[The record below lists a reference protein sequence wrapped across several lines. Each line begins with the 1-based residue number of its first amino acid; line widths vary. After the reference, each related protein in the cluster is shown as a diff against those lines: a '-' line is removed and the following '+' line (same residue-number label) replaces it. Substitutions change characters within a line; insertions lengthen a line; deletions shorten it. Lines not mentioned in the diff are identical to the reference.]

1 LPKHPK
7 ALYRIAMAK
16 TSRRKRQAEAPIPGA
31 RILMIEARF
40 HDKIADALVAGARAR
55 LQEAQAEIEHVRVPG
70 ALEIPVAAAILL
82 DAGERGGRRYDGV
95 LALGCVIKGQTAHF
109 DIVAGES
116 ARALMELGIS
126 GVPVGN
132 GILTVNTEAQAT
144 ARAKVSGEDKGG
156 GAASAVLALV
166 RIARGQKS
174 A

>member
-1 LPKHPK
+1 MVKS
-7 ALYRIAMAK
+7 
-16 TSRRKRQAEAPIPGA
+16 SRGKRQAEAPIPGA
-31 RILMIEARF
+31 RILVIEARF
-40 HDKIADALVAGARAR
+40 HEKIADELFAGARAR
-55 LQEAQAEIEHVRVPG
+55 LEEAQVEIEHVRVPG

-82 DAGERGGRRYDGV
+82 DAEERAGPRYDGV

-116 ARALMELGIS
+116 ARGLMELGIS

-132 GILTVNTEAQAT
+132 GILTVNTEAQAKV
-144 ARAKVSGEDKGG
+144 RAKRTGEDKGG
-156 GAASAVLALV
+156 DAASAVLALV

>member
-1 LPKHPK
+1 
-7 ALYRIAMAK
+7 MAK
-16 TSRRKRQAEAPIPGA
+16 SSKRKRQAETPIPGA
-31 RILMIEARF
+31 RILVIEARF
-40 HDKIADALVAGARAR
+40 HEKIADDLLAGARAR
-55 LQEAQAEIEHVRVPG
+55 LAEAEVEVEHVRVPG
-70 ALEIPVAAAILL
+70 ALEAPVAAAILL
-82 DAGERGGRRYDGV
+82 DAAERGGRRYDGV

-132 GILTVNTEAQAT
+132 GILTVKTEAQAKV
-144 ARAKVSGEDKGG
+144 RAKPSGEDKGG
-156 GAASAVLALV
+156 EAASAVLALV